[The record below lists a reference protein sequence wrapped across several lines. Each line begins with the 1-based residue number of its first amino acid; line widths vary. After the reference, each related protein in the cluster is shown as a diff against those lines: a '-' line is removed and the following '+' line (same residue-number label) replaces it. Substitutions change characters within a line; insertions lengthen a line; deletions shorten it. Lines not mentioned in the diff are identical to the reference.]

1 MALKFNLVNGETMTV
16 NGFTLPQVLEKIT
29 EFGDS
34 GFIQIE
40 GTDGE
45 TGTPKTNVIFNK
57 HIVTIEES

>member
-1 MALKFNLVNGETMTV
+1 MALKFNLANGETINV

-40 GTDGE
+40 GTDTQ
-45 TGTPKTNVIFNK
+45 TGAPKTNVIFNK
-57 HIVTIEES
+57 HIISIEES